1 MTDSQKPEL
10 SIIIVN
16 YNTKQLTC
24 NCINSIKEKTK
35 DLCYEIIVVDNASHD
50 DSVSFLKQNFSDLII
65 LESPENIGFGRANN
79 LAADIARADI
89 LFLLNSDTIIIDNSI
104 KVLYDYLQE
113 HPETGVCG
121 GLLLNEDGS
130 IGHSASCQLSL
141 KQDFINFLHWKNPLP
156 PLETRI
162 SDVTDVGYICG
173 ADMMVK
179 KEVFE
184 EAGRFDPDFFLY
196 FEESE
201 LSYRIKQRNYRI
213 QLVPSARII
222 HLGGSSGTV
231 KRELSE
237 FVLSEKWF
245 GRFLYFKKVYTLR
258 YPYYLYLLYT
268 FEYYIG
274 ILLFTFNSYKRTIWT
289 NRLRYLRNG
298 FSKYQ
303 KYVRSTSVK
312 HHF

>member
-1 MTDSQKPEL
+1 MTDSTKPEL

-16 YNTKQLTC
+16 YNTKQLTY
-24 NCINSIKEKTK
+24 NCINSIKEKTTN
-35 DLCYEIIVVDNASHD
+35 LCYEIIVVDNASHD
-50 DSVSFLKQNFSDLII
+50 GSVPFLQQNFPDLII

-79 LAADIARADI
+79 LAADTAHADT

-104 KVLYDYLQE
+104 KILYDYLQS

-141 KQDFINFLHWKNPLP
+141 KQDFIHFLHWKNPLP

-179 KEVFE
+179 KDVFDK
-184 EAGRFDPDFFLY
+184 AGRFDPDFFLY

-213 QLVPSARII
+213 QLIPSARIV
-222 HLGGSSGTV
+222 HLGGSSGTT
-231 KRELSE
+231 KKELSE
-237 FVLSEKWF
+237 SVLAEKWF
-245 GRFLYFKKVYTLR
+245 GRFLYFKKVYTR
-258 YPYYLYLLYT
+258 RHPYYLYLLYT

-274 ILLFTFNSYKRTIWT
+274 ILLFTFNSYKRTIWM
-289 NRLRYLRNG
+289 NRLRYMRNG
-298 FSKYQ
+298 FNKYQ
-303 KYVRSTSVK
+303 KYSLK
-312 HHF
+312 KIF